1 MNIALSWFVTPWYPT
16 ETSLEHLPR
25 DAADLTRTRVVHFII
40 AQEEEEED
48 NQGLQSIS
56 RVNTK
61 TTAAISAA
69 QHAEAACVPISLQ
82 LWDLRWDPGLHSCHS
97 PPVTNSFFVLENIF
111 NPLKVT
117 VFWVSKS
124 SCQLRVLLLS
134 LYNDDNTWIATSKR
148 RMKNISSLPFYVLPW
163 VFVRKVIFLWQK
175 FKSVEYFIA

>member
-1 MNIALSWFVTPWYPT
+1 MQQIWPGPVLF
-16 ETSLEHLPR
+16 TSSLPR
-25 DAADLTRTRVVHFII
+25 RRRRRIIRVCSQFPVWT
-40 AQEEEEED
+40 
-48 NQGLQSIS
+48 L
-56 RVNTK
+56 

-82 LWDLRWDPGLHSCHS
+82 QWDLRWDPGVHSCHS
-97 PPVTNSFFVLENIF
+97 PPVTNSFFVLENIS

>member
-1 MNIALSWFVTPWYPT
+1 MQQIWPGPVLF
-16 ETSLEHLPR
+16 TSSLPR
-25 DAADLTRTRVVHFII
+25 RRRRIIRVCSQFPVWT
-40 AQEEEEED
+40 
-48 NQGLQSIS
+48 L
-56 RVNTK
+56 

-97 PPVTNSFFVLENIF
+97 PPVTNSFFVLENIS

-175 FKSVEYFIA
+175 FKSVEYFIAYR

>member
-1 MNIALSWFVTPWYPT
+1 MQQIWPGSVLF
-16 ETSLEHLPR
+16 TSSLPR
-25 DAADLTRTRVVHFII
+25 RRRRRIIRVCSQFPVWT
-40 AQEEEEED
+40 
-48 NQGLQSIS
+48 L
-56 RVNTK
+56 

-97 PPVTNSFFVLENIF
+97 PPVTNSFFVLENIS

-163 VFVRKVIFLWQK
+163 VFVRKIIFLWQK

>member
-1 MNIALSWFVTPWYPT
+1 MQQIWPGSVLFT
-16 ETSLEHLPR
+16 TSLPR
-25 DAADLTRTRVVHFII
+25 RRRRRIIRVCSQFPVWT
-40 AQEEEEED
+40 
-48 NQGLQSIS
+48 L
-56 RVNTK
+56 

-69 QHAEAACVPISLQ
+69 QHAEAACVP
-82 LWDLRWDPGLHSCHS
+82 GLHSCHS
-97 PPVTNSFFVLENIF
+97 PPVTNSFFCSWNIS